1 MKYNIFHFDFEKGN
15 KSFPLSISPPLSYQN
30 ILLNSPNH
38 ITNNPLSTTDTDNS
52 LKNFTDI
59 DIKISN
65 ASVIKD
71 KFVKLLFDVYSEN
84 SCLCNYL
91 LFEKNV
97 DVFSKFDNIK
107 KIKRLNLND
116 YFGIFIQYENLGLNI
131 PFINDDYN
139 MIYNTFNPSLSS
151 MILLINPKN
160 TNSNSKKHKTNSNNT
175 NNKIYS
181 QNNIALSYLKNGPIK
196 IEFKES
202 NPYFNRNTIESK
214 LESIHKL
221 LNKEQ
226 ILIDDIVQKGSYF
239 SILWSGANYNNINT
253 SFLSFYSLDF
263 NYVGSLIMRKNDYKW
278 LSCFSIGNNNYKDF
292 RNEYIE
298 KIKKID
304 NLIESCY
311 EINLKNINKENIY
324 NYFAYDYIKYCYN
337 L

>member
-59 DIKISN
+59 DIKKSN

-139 MIYNTFNPSLSS
+139 MIHNIFNPSLSS

-160 TNSNSKKHKTNSNNT
+160 AKSNS
-175 NNKIYS
+175 
-181 QNNIALSYLKNGPIK
+181 
-196 IEFKES
+196 
-202 NPYFNRNTIESK
+202 
-214 LESIHKL
+214 
-221 LNKEQ
+221 
-226 ILIDDIVQKGSYF
+226 
-239 SILWSGANYNNINT
+239 
-253 SFLSFYSLDF
+253 
-263 NYVGSLIMRKNDYKW
+263 
-278 LSCFSIGNNNYKDF
+278 
-292 RNEYIE
+292 
-298 KIKKID
+298 
-304 NLIESCY
+304 
-311 EINLKNINKENIY
+311 
-324 NYFAYDYIKYCYN
+324 
-337 L
+337 